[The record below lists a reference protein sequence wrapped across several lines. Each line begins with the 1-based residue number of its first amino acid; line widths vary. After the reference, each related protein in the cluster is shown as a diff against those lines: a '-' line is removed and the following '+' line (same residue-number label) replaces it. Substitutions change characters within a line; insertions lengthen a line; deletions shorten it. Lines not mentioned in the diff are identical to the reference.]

1 MNFFPKD
8 YRFQLKSF
16 IVNAPPPHCILQ
28 LTLVVREDP
37 VDAAH
42 AVDVHVGHPQVLD
55 ELRVNSLDNV
65 E

>member
-1 MNFFPKD
+1 M
-8 YRFQLKSF
+8 
-16 IVNAPPPHCILQ
+16 APLPHCILQ